1 MDKHFTTPAELSR
14 SGTFAQK
21 PSPSARARSDETID
35 VLGLADGSRLALRYI
50 GPHDRH
56 GLATLF
62 ARLSPE
68 SRRRRFLSMKGELT
82 SRELAYFTDIDHV
95 HHEAV
100 AAIDQRDGSIVGVGR
115 YARDA
120 GRATVAEVAVEV
132 ADELHGMGVG
142 TALVT
147 HVVRRARE
155 NCFTLLTATTLW
167 ENQSARALLRRV
179 GFRARASHGSEVEHE
194 LKLASRTCSGSGV
207 EVHPGTVLKAVGR
220 VD

>member
-1 MDKHFTTPAELSR
+1 MDKRFITPADRSR
-14 SGTFAQK
+14 GGAFARIH
-21 PSPSARARSDETID
+21 STNARACSDEAID
-35 VLGLADGSRLALRYI
+35 VLDLADGSRLALRYI
-50 GPHDRH
+50 GSHDRH

-68 SRRRRFLSMKGELT
+68 SRRRRFLSTKGELT
-82 SRELAYFTDIDHV
+82 PRELTYFTDIDHV

-100 AAIDQRDGSIVGVGR
+100 AAIDRWDGSIVGVGR

-120 GRATVAEVAVEV
+120 SQATVAEVAVEV

-155 NCFTLLTATTLW
+155 NGFTLLTATTLW
-167 ENQSARALLRRV
+167 ENQPARALLRHV

-194 LKLASRTCSGSGV
+194 LKLVSGARLGIGAPV
-207 EVHPGTVLKAVGR
+207 PKATALKVVR
-220 VD
+220 PTD